1 MITSEDLATV
11 VVRRV
16 IFHDIPQAVKGGSA
30 KPTLS
35 EVETEID
42 AMRKGH
48 LKKKLIKVLG
58 SKAAYPIQFSTASA
72 SPVPGEV
79 RGLTKHSSNAPLFVE
94 SSQRLANYLF
104 EQRLGS
110 ISPGLLCMV
119 DATANSLPCV
129 VLMKLERE
137 SGGQLELSDNKEGK
151 KTFALSVFDNLV
163 LTDGTRLFK
172 TAMFVRTGK
181 GDDDFRSG
189 ACDSQLN
196 VGSSD
201 DFAKFWLRFLG
212 CSFVEE
218 PRVATH
224 RFYESVVRFVNK
236 SVGDPSSKGDI
247 YESLQSELKSHKKT
261 LSPKQFIEE
270 YIPEPF
276 QNGLREHLKVE
287 QVSATA
293 FTKDLND
300 IERRLRRRVYETS
313 KGVTVSV
320 PEESA
325 NLVVVRPEQII
336 VNDSVIKVK

>member
-16 IFHDIPQAVKGGSA
+16 IFHDIPQAVKGGPE

-42 AMRKGH
+42 APRKGH
-48 LKKKLIKVLG
+48 LKTKLTKVLG
-58 SKAAYPIQFSTASA
+58 SKSAYPIQFSATPA

-79 RGLTKHSSNAPLFVE
+79 RELTKHTGSAPSFVE

-110 ISPGLLCMV
+110 ISAGLLCVV
-119 DATANSLPCV
+119 DAMANSLPCV

-137 SGGQLELSDNKEGK
+137 RGGQLELNKEGK
-151 KTFALSVFDNLV
+151 KTFFLKIFDNLV

-172 TAMFVRTGK
+172 TAMFVRTGR

-212 CSFVEE
+212 CTFVEE

-224 RFYESVVRFVNK
+224 RFYESVVRFVNR
-236 SVGDPSSKGDI
+236 SVSDPTAKGDI

-276 QNGLREHLKVE
+276 QNNLREHLKTE
-287 QVSATA
+287 QVSHTA

-300 IERRLRRRVYETS
+300 IEKRLRRRVYETTR
-313 KGVTVSV
+313 GVNVSV

-325 NLVVVRPEQII
+325 SLVVVNPEQII